1 MKRTL
6 SMLLALI
13 MTLSVFPAGIVTA
26 AEADAAVTVQAYQL
40 AGNRLLEID
49 GSTDEVYWLLDT
61 PVGGTMLG
69 ALCDIQNVYFAF
81 KTSAAAAKITV
92 NGVTVDVT
100 LGAAPKASVG
110 TVAGKDGVYELA
122 VPVSELKLAVNGA
135 VKADFSASFGTDSV
149 KGQLILADKSVVSV
163 NEGIVLTGTDFA
175 DALTSDTF
183 GNGNITV
190 TKDGTV
196 TFKNDSDSY
205 YSCATKANSPW
216 GALSASGYMMS
227 FEADFNDLPVSTDAS
242 KPMYNFGWFW
252 FLRAGNARSDIAF
265 WADESGQVI
274 FTAKQNAMADSV
286 KKALPT
292 GIYLDTPQAQN
303 VRVRIFLD
311 QSNNITLYIN
321 GVKIGQMEACPPPS
335 TSARNQLSFYVDHR
349 KRTTTD
355 SVDVVMSDLNY
366 REFSEAVIRTAEA
379 KVTYPVAVGPGTKD
393 IEAYIKNGTLKIDGT
408 AKEAQW
414 YLAHKP
420 EYRTGDNAPSVAFG
434 LLWDEDNLYLGMQD
448 FGKQAAR
455 QLSLTVDNRVMV
467 TADLAA
473 GTATAGEFYYD
484 PYSNTAEWV
493 IPMSAIGLDGQFDT
507 KCQYSVAAISSGGT
521 AVLSG
526 SLTLGGNAVLVGDTF
541 DDLVTGDYKVTGTAP
556 GTQLFQGDGSADY
569 VSDPDLAGNEIHQMF
584 KALDFDGAAYTLE
597 VDMTIQ
603 SLPAIGASLGWRG
616 LCFELREPK
625 LQSRFNF
632 RDDGNGNVIMDI
644 LYGGNGVVSHDTGI
658 KIGER
663 AVVRIEVDKN
673 EVPVLYVNGRQVVEY
688 PAQNRTTFTINDSY
702 PMPRLIIQAVNYN
715 RVADSS
721 GSLNE
726 VNVQLHDMLLYQPAL
741 SDPQM
746 RLDTALGQITEKVI
760 LAGNTSAD
768 NVTSELNLPARV
780 AVSDTLSYPV
790 TWTLCNPDGT
800 PAKVIDLDTGK
811 ITPAATTSMVVLTA
825 SISEGENKAEISFQ
839 LQIKGTQT
847 NKNVYFLPN
856 DDAPATG
863 AVGKPAEDE
872 FVLFDTDHNSVVYD
886 QGSAKRFNRV
896 TLYDSDEVSRVSQN
910 DLGVFVSDDGKT
922 FTKVTGWL
930 LHQSGKSYTLY
941 NLDQTARYVKVHSY
955 QDALN
960 DEGDPTQ
967 FDPSFQNNVADLIKV
982 EYSDSLLG
990 AKGKFAHTGSYTAS
1004 NVTDKELRDEVV
1016 YITLDQ
1022 LGAKAGEY
1030 RSDCADF
1037 RFTADGSQLPHWYDG
1052 EGGFYVRVLKVP
1064 AKGSTAVTAHW
1075 GNVTAGDVADREAV
1089 FEAVYGNAQ
1098 LIDLTEKTDLV
1109 NSGRAFTFPDGS
1121 VVAVSRNDNSELT
1134 AVFSYDGGRTF
1145 TPVGVDLIPD
1155 SHYANTSG
1163 YGSFIWDPNS
1173 GTKGRLILM
1182 AYMPKSATSN
1192 GYEKADCRFVMLYTD
1207 DYGKTWSEPRVI
1219 SDAGAKPATDN
1230 DIVIQNSKGRFYQLS
1245 YCDGLTLKD
1254 ADGDGPNVDY
1264 VLSHSYFRPDGTFS
1278 GCALFSRD
1286 GGKNWIASD
1295 GEITMETT
1303 IAHENGISETAFAQL
1318 DDGSLYIVARAQ
1330 ATGNLYF
1337 YESWSY
1343 DYGNTWTTAKPSP
1356 VISTNTSPVFLPY
1369 GNDRLLM
1376 WAGHNTLSATS
1387 RRRFPLTL
1395 AISSDNYASYD
1406 RSLDLTLGTSFD
1418 TLDDGIERITQP
1430 SLSVSPDGTEAFA
1443 CWTNLRQSSSVGILF
1458 EEFDEMIYHTK
1469 GAYDAF
1475 ESTSIKGEGWLH
1487 GDRTTTAGDVFA
1499 AGRAEVTDEQA
1510 NSGSQ
1515 SMKLVDDSNVNRP
1528 AYVLRQIPSMQKGT
1542 IGVSLM
1548 VPSTNTTDYAFE
1560 IKHAYNYTW
1569 GEFTV
1574 AGFAV
1579 KPDGTVYL
1587 CDGKN
1592 TVVSKVAPDSWNDY
1606 AIEFDMLG
1614 SKKGTLYINDKKI
1627 ADFDLIILD
1636 NRVTVVEVGEVNGTK
1651 SVDSCVYVDDF
1662 YATEATLQHN
1672 GVRTPA
1678 AEGADVVVAFDDVAS
1693 SDWYAKAV
1701 SYATEKGLMSG
1712 YNTST
1717 FGPDDTLTR
1726 AQVVQVLYNK
1736 EGTPALNGATHKF
1749 PDVPANQ
1756 WFNNAVTW
1764 GAAKKVVSGYGDGRF
1779 GPNDTVTLEQ
1789 AAVILWNY
1797 SGTPAAEASLDAI
1810 GTHSDWAANALRW
1823 AVKTGLFEGMP
1834 YGCVTNGATRAQTAQ
1849 MLMNYLSK

>member
-6 SMLLALI
+6 SLLLALV
-13 MTLSVFPAGIVTA
+13 MTLSLFPAGIA
-26 AEADAAVTVQAYQL
+26 AAADPADVTVQAYQL
-40 AGNRLLEID
+40 AGNRLIEVD

-61 PVGGTMLG
+61 YVGSSMLG
-69 ALCDIQNVYFAF
+69 VLCDLQKVYFAF
-81 KTSAAAAKITV
+81 KTTASTAKFTV
-92 NGVTVDVT
+92 NGVTVDCT

-110 TVAGKDGVYELA
+110 TIAAKNGTYELA
-122 VPVSELKLAVNGA
+122 VPVSDLKLEIVPDKTVDFAAVLGA
-135 VKADFSASFGTDSV
+135 DSV
-149 KGQLILADKSVVSV
+149 KGALVLAQV
-163 NEGIVLTGTDFA
+163 NVFAVGDGITLTGA
-175 DALTSDTF
+175 DYAASLAAASF
-183 GNGNITV
+183 GDGNITV
-190 TKDGTV
+190 TPDGV
-196 TFKNDSDSY
+196 MTFKNDGDSY
-205 YSCATKANSPW
+205 YTCASKANSPW
-216 GALSASGYMMS
+216 GALSSKGYMMA
-227 FEADFNDLPVSTDAS
+227 FEADFNDLPVSTDDS
-242 KPMYNFGWFW
+242 KLMYNFGLFW
-252 FLRAGNARSDIAF
+252 FLRAGDARSDMAF
-265 WADESGQVI
+265 WADENGQI
-274 FTAKQNAMADSV
+274 MFCAKQKTTAESRKN
-286 KKALPT
+286 ALPT
-292 GIYLDTPQAQN
+292 GIYLGTPQAQN
-303 VRVRIFLD
+303 VRVRILLD
-311 QSNNITLYIN
+311 QSNNITLYLN
-321 GVKIGQMEACPPPS
+321 GVKIGSLAACPPPS
-335 TSARNQLSFYVDHR
+335 TSARNQLTFYTDHR
-349 KRTTTD
+349 KRTTAD
-355 SVDVVMSDLNY
+355 AVDVVLSDLSY
-366 REFSEAVIRTAEA
+366 REFSVAEA
-379 KVTYPVAVGPGTKD
+379 KDPEDRVLYPTPVGPGMKD
-393 IEAYIKNGTLKIDGT
+393 IEAFLKNGALKIDGT
-408 AKEAQW
+408 TKEAQW
-414 YLAHKP
+414 YLNHKP
-420 EYRTGDNAPSVAFG
+420 EHRTGDDAPSIAFG
-434 LLWDEDNLYLGMQD
+434 LVWDKDYLYLAMQD
-448 FGKQAAR
+448 FGKQTAR
-455 QLSLTVDNRVMV
+455 QVSLTVNNKVMV
-467 TADLAA
+467 SADLVA
-473 GTATAGEFYYD
+473 GTATAGEIYYD
-484 PYSNTAEWV
+484 PYTYCAEWA
-493 IPMSAIGLDGQFDT
+493 IPMPAIGLKGQFNEVAP
-507 KCQYSVAAISSGGT
+507 YSVAVSSPGGIS
-521 AVLSG
+521 VLSG
-526 SLTLGGNAVLVGDTF
+526 NLTLGGNAVLMGDTF
-541 DDLVTGDYKVTGTAP
+541 DDMATRAYTVTGTAP
-556 GTQLFQGDGSADY
+556 GTQLFQGDGSANY

-597 VDMTIQ
+597 VDVTFQ

-632 RDDGNGNVIMDI
+632 RDDGNGKVIMDI

-673 EVPVLYVNGRQVVEY
+673 EVPVLYVNGKEVVKY

-715 RVADSS
+715 RIPDSA
-721 GSLNE
+721 GNLNE
-726 VNVQLHDMLLYQPAL
+726 VNVQLHDMLFFQPTLADTQSRLDMAL
-741 SDPQM
+741 SQ
-746 RLDTALGQITEKVI
+746 LTEKII
-760 LAGNTSAD
+760 LGKNTGAD
-768 NVTSELNLPARV
+768 SITTALNLPARV
-780 AVSDTLSYPV
+780 AVSDALSYPV

-800 PAKVIDLDTGK
+800 PAKVIDLATGK
-811 ITPAATTSMVVLTA
+811 TTPNATTSMVVLTA
-825 SISEGENKAEISFQ
+825 TISEGAYKAERSFQ
-839 LQIKGTQT
+839 LQIKGAQA
-847 NKNVYFLPN
+847 NKNVYFLPG

-863 AVGKPAEDE
+863 AIGKPAVDE
-872 FVLFDTDHNSVVYD
+872 FVLFDTNHNSVVLD

-910 DLGVFVSDDGKT
+910 DLGVFISNDGKNY
-922 FTKVTGWL
+922 TKVTGWL
-930 LHQSGKSYTLY
+930 LHQSGKVYTLY
-941 NLDQTARYVKVHSY
+941 NLDETARYVKVHSY
-955 QDALN
+955 QDGLN

-967 FDPSFQNNVADLIKV
+967 FDPSFQNNVADLIRV
-982 EYSDSLLG
+982 EYSDSQLG
-990 AKGKFAHTGSYTAS
+990 AKGKFAHTGTYTVS
-1004 NVTDKELRDEVV
+1004 NVTDKELWDEIV
-1016 YITLDQ
+1016 YITLEQ
-1022 LGAKAGEY
+1022 LGAKAGQY

-1037 RFTADGSQLPHWYDG
+1037 RFAVDGVQQPHWYDG

-1064 AKGSTAVTAHW
+1064 AKGSATVTAQW
-1075 GNVTAGDVADREAV
+1075 GNVTAADVSDREAV
-1089 FEAVYGNAQ
+1089 FEAVYGNAS

-1121 VVAVSRNDNSELT
+1121 VVAVSRNDDSELT

-1155 SHYANTSG
+1155 NHYANTSG

-1207 DYGKTWSEPRVI
+1207 DYGKTWSEPRVL
-1219 SDAGAKPATDN
+1219 SDAAAKPATDN

-1278 GCALFSRD
+1278 GCALFSKD
-1286 GGKNWIASD
+1286 GGKNWIASE

-1369 GNDRLLM
+1369 GSDRLLM

-1430 SLSVSPDGTEAFA
+1430 SLSVSPDGNEAFA

-1458 EEFDEMIYHTK
+1458 EEFDEMIYRTK

-1487 GDRTTTAGDVFA
+1487 GDHTTITGEVFA
-1499 AGRAEVTDEQA
+1499 AGRADVTDEQA

-1515 SMKLVDDSNVNRP
+1515 SMKLVDDSNVSRP

-1542 IGVSLM
+1542 IGISLM
-1548 VPSTNTTDYAFE
+1548 VPSDNTTDYAFE

-1587 CDGKN
+1587 CDGKD
-1592 TVVSKVAPDSWNDY
+1592 TVVGKVAPNSWNDY

-1614 SKKGTLYINDKKI
+1614 SKKGTLYINDKET
-1627 ADFDLIILD
+1627 ATFDLIILD
-1636 NRVTVVEVGEVNGTK
+1636 NRVTVVEVGERAGGTT
-1651 SVDSCVYVDDF
+1651 VDSCVYVDDF
-1662 YATEATLQHN
+1662 YATEIQMKHN
-1672 GVRTPA
+1672 GVRTPVTKS
-1678 AEGADVVVAFDDVAS
+1678 AEVAVGFDDVAS
-1693 SDWYAKAV
+1693 DDWCAEAV
-1701 SYATEKGLMSG
+1701 AYVTGKGLMSG
-1712 YNTST
+1712 YNVTT
-1717 FGPDDTLTR
+1717 FGANDTLTR

-1789 AAVILWNY
+1789 AVVILWNY

-1810 GTHSDWAANALRW
+1810 GAHSDWASNALRW
-1823 AVKTGLFEGMP
+1823 AVKTGLLEGMP
-1834 YGCVTNGATRAQTAQ
+1834 YAAVTGGATRAQTAQ
-1849 MLMNYLSK
+1849 LLMNYLSK